1 MQITPLLHS
10 QAPYSRGLG
19 KTNAS
24 ILIVDN
30 EDFILVGLADYFRSL
45 GYSVDCTR
53 DADQAS
59 ELLEKVVYQL
69 VIAGCG

>member
-1 MQITPLLHS
+1 MQLPHFCTRRR
-10 QAPYSRGLG
+10 QYSRGLG